1 MITDNNVEYSF
12 ASSTDARAG
21 NRYEEQVWAFP
32 GTNPC
37 FAIRYF
43 IHYMAIE
50 NYPKNTVSEFNRD
63 ALIDQFDKIRTLLFI
78 FNHFLVKKVLKIK
91 NIILLTMMENF
102 LNYFKLREIIEND
115 KN

>member
-12 ASSTDARAG
+12 ASSTDAGAG
-21 NRYEEQVWAFP
+21 NRYEEYGFSFFR
-32 GTNPC
+32 NYSL

-63 ALIDQFDKIRTLLFI
+63 ALIDQFDKIRHSFI
-78 FNHFLVKKVLKIK
+78 HL
-91 NIILLTMMENF
+91 
-102 LNYFKLREIIEND
+102 
-115 KN
+115 